1 MRTINDEIGLKT
13 NLQWQCGNCKTLN
26 DVAEKVCHKCGLP
39 KNKFLEAMSKRT
51 DEQLQE
57 ILDSPP
63 GDYQPEA
70 IEAAKQEIKKRKLIQ
85 GENPIP
91 TVWHCKQCETENPI
105 KSVTCSNCGAHVMFG
120 PRETTNEQDIS
131 LNYELSPNN
140 APESAL
146 GIIATIVLV
155 CGIIISAVLIVFG
168 IVQISDFGGMAGWI
182 TIFSI
187 IPVLLSSIVIWALL
201 RVFSNISINVRE
213 IKEKLK

>member
-13 NLQWQCGNCKTLN
+13 NLQWQCGNCETLN
-26 DVAEKVCHKCGLP
+26 DVAEKVCHKCGLA

-70 IEAAKQEIKKRKLIQ
+70 IEAAKQEIKKRKLTQ
-85 GENPIP
+85 QENKYPME
-91 TVWHCKQCETENPI
+91 TKQ
-105 KSVTCSNCGAHVMFG
+105 K
-120 PRETTNEQDIS
+120 IS
-131 LNYELSPNN
+131 YSESDYEPSRRNT
-140 APESAL
+140 PESAL
-146 GIIATIVLV
+146 KTIATIVLV
-155 CGIIISAVLIVFG
+155 CGIIISVAFFIAG
-168 IVQISDFGGMAGWI
+168 IVLVSDYYGK
-182 TIFSI
+182 TIGRALLFSI